1 MKPAATVP
9 KPEAISSRL
18 TEGYRPLAGTSDE
31 MIGADGLIR
40 PAWRPLMDQ
49 LDRLPAAEI
58 DARFARADRHLRDAG
73 VYYRAYG
80 DSGSDTREWPLAHVP
95 LVIAEAEWNT
105 IAAGLAQR
113 ADLLEEVIA
122 DIYGKNTLVSEGLL
136 PPQLVAASPEYLR
149 PMVGYPPHD
158 HYLHFLA
165 FDLGRGPDDRWW
177 VLGDRTQAPSG
188 AGFAL
193 ENRVATGRALP
204 DLPVTM
210 NVHRLAGF
218 FRDLR
223 NALFELADRANGGG
237 VALLTP
243 GQRNETYFEH
253 AYIARYLGLTL
264 LEGADL
270 TIVDGRVMVRTVGG
284 PRPISVL
291 WRRLDAAFLDP
302 LELNPESRIG
312 TPGLADAVRR
322 NAAAIVNAI
331 GSGILETR
339 ALLAFLPGIC
349 ARLTGAP
356 LALPHTA
363 TWWCGQ
369 EAARDFVVK
378 RLDRMILGPAYAT
391 APPFDDNRTSVL
403 PAELDAAGRERLLAQ
418 LSAVGGQYA
427 AQESVTLSTMPF
439 YVDGRLEPRPVTL
452 RAFAMRTGSGW
463 KIMPGGFARVGATSD
478 TSAIGM
484 QAGGRAADVWIV
496 GDGVPV
502 EQVTLLPADD
512 DVRDAKL
519 VTALPSRAADNL
531 FWIGRYIE
539 RAEGITRIL
548 RAYHGR
554 LAENP
559 ANPVLPDIGV
569 ALHEVGVDE
578 SQPIPAALL
587 WSIDAAF
594 NSAGRIR
601 DRFSVDGWLALADLS
616 KTAHRFAGQV
626 SAGDDAAAA
635 MTVLLRKVAGFAGLA
650 HENMY
655 QAAGWRF
662 LEIGRHLERSLE
674 MCRLTASFAAPDASA
689 EMLDLLVEVGDS
701 VMTRRSRYKVN
712 SGRLATIEL
721 LALDEANPRSILFQ
735 LAELKTQVALI
746 PGRDARGTSNPAARE
761 TLRLYTQLAIAEP
774 KDVLPD
780 FLSGMVEAI
789 AGLSD
794 LIDAT
799 YFR

>member
-1 MKPAATVP
+1 M
-9 KPEAISSRL
+9 
-18 TEGYRPLAGTSDE
+18 
-31 MIGADGLIR
+31 
-40 PAWRPLMDQ
+40 
-49 LDRLPAAEI
+49 
-58 DARFARADRHLRDAG
+58 
-73 VYYRAYG
+73 
-80 DSGSDTREWPLAHVP
+80 
-95 LVIAEAEWNT
+95 
-105 IAAGLAQR
+105 
-113 ADLLEEVIA
+113 
-122 DIYGKNTLVSEGLL
+122 
-136 PPQLVAASPEYLR
+136 
-149 PMVGYPPHD
+149 
-158 HYLHFLA
+158 
-165 FDLGRGPDDRWW
+165 
-177 VLGDRTQAPSG
+177 
-188 AGFAL
+188 
-193 ENRVATGRALP
+193 
-204 DLPVTM
+204 
-210 NVHRLAGF
+210 
-218 FRDLR
+218 
-223 NALFELADRANGGG
+223 
-237 VALLTP
+237 
-243 GQRNETYFEH
+243 
-253 AYIARYLGLTL
+253 
-264 LEGADL
+264 
-270 TIVDGRVMVRTVGG
+270 
-284 PRPISVL
+284 
-291 WRRLDAAFLDP
+291 
-302 LELNPESRIG
+302 
-312 TPGLADAVRR
+312 
-322 NAAAIVNAI
+322 
-331 GSGILETR
+331 
-339 ALLAFLPGIC
+339 
-349 ARLTGAP
+349 
-356 LALPHTA
+356 PHTA

-369 EAARDFVVK
+369 DQARDHVVK
-378 RLDRMILGPAYAT
+378 RLDRLILGPAYAT

-403 PAELDAAGRERLLAQ
+403 PAELDAVGREHLLAQ
-418 LSAVGGQYA
+418 LSAAGGQYA

-452 RAFAMRTGSGW
+452 RAFAMRTRSGW
-463 KIMPGGFARVGATSD
+463 KIMPGGFARVGAAPD

-559 ANPVLPDIGV
+559 GNPVLSDISV
-569 ALHEVGVDE
+569 ALDKVGVDE
-578 SQPIPAALL
+578 EQAIPAALL

-635 MTVLLRKVAGFAGLA
+635 MTVLLRKIAGFAGLA

-662 LEIGRHLERSLE
+662 LEIGRRLERALE
-674 MCRLTASFAAPDASA
+674 MCRLTALFAAPDATA
-689 EMLDLLVEVGDS
+689 EMLDLLVEIGDS

-746 PGRDARGTSNPAARE
+746 PGRDGGGASNPAARE

-774 KDVLPD
+774 KGVVPD
-780 FLSGMVEAI
+780 FLSGMAAAI